1 MIAHHVWSLKLPE
14 DKFKNNDNFSCFV
27 NKLAKTNSSIIFQ
40 RKKNLIPPLPLF
52 SQQSIQTD

>member
-27 NKLAKTNSSIIFQ
+27 NKLAKTNSSK
-40 RKKNLIPPLPLF
+40 KKNLIPPLPLF